1 MLCGGLYLPDA
12 VGRAFGHSLLL
23 PRRAGP
29 RLRAGRLTQ
38 PDIADYALLGDCR
51 SAALVSRAGSI
62 DWLCWPRFDS
72 PACLAAL
79 LGTGEHGS
87 WRIAPVA
94 PALHLSRA
102 YRPGTLILETSIET
116 AEGSVAV
123 IDFLAAGTD
132 APTLVRI
139 VEGRSGQVSLHMH
152 LRLGFDYGATIP
164 WVTGLPD
171 HAGLLALAGPDRV
184 VLRSGLR
191 PHVDGPVATANFRV
205 GPGER
210 VAFVLSHG
218 PSHLKLPDGVDPV
231 AELARTQA
239 FWTHWHPQAAEDDQ
253 REQAVS
259 QSLRVL
265 KAMTY
270 APTGGIVA
278 APTTSL
284 PELPG
289 GQRNWD
295 YRFCWLRDSALTIRA
310 LLRAGHTQEASAWR
324 DWLLRAVAGS
334 AAQVHTIYGLAGERR
349 LAEWEA
355 DWLPGYQGAHPV
367 RIGNGAAGQL
377 QIDVF
382 GELMDTLH
390 LAARAGLPPDGD
402 IWQLQV
408 ALLAQLET
416 VWAEPDEGIWEV
428 RGGRQHFTYSK
439 VMAWVAFDRAIAS
452 AEAFGLPGPL
462 PRWRAIRGQI
472 HETVLRDGFNARR
485 GSFVQSFGGQALDA
499 SLLQLP
505 LVGFLPV
512 DDPRIAGT
520 VAAIERELTEDGL
533 VLRYHTEETG
543 DGLPPGEGVFLACSF
558 WLVEVMA
565 LQGRRDQAGALF
577 ERLLAIR
584 NDVGLLAEEYDPRT
598 GKLLGNFP
606 QAFSHLAL
614 TDAAWRLR
622 PRADIIGAE

>member
-1 MLCGGLYLPDA
+1 M
-12 VGRAFGHSLLL
+12 
-23 PRRAGP
+23 
-29 RLRAGRLTQ
+29 
-38 PDIADYALLGDCR
+38 
-51 SAALVSRAGSI
+51 
-62 DWLCWPRFDS
+62 
-72 PACLAAL
+72 
-79 LGTGEHGS
+79 
-87 WRIAPVA
+87 A

-116 AEGSVAV
+116 AEGGLAV
-123 IDFLAAGTD
+123 IDFLVTGTD
-132 APTLVRI
+132 NPTLVRI
-139 VEGRSGQVSLHMH
+139 VEGRRGKVGMH
-152 LRLGFDYGATIP
+152 LHLKLGFDYGATIP
-164 WVTGLPD
+164 WITDLPD
-171 HAGLLALAGPDRV
+171 GAGLSAVAGPDSV
-184 VLRSGLR
+184 VLRSDV
-191 PHVDGPVATANFRV
+191 PTQIEGPVATADFII
-205 GPGER
+205 GAGDR

-218 PSHLKLPDGVDPV
+218 PSHLKLPDGVDPI

-239 FWTHWHPQAAEDDQ
+239 FWTRWHPQSAEADARD
-253 REQAVS
+253 QAVA
-259 QSLRVL
+259 QSLRAL

-310 LLRAGHTQEASAWR
+310 LLHAEHIQEASDWR

-355 DWLPGYQGAHPV
+355 DWLPGYQGARPV

-390 LAARAGLPPDGD
+390 LAAVAGLPPDGA
-402 IWQLQV
+402 IWRLQI
-408 ALLAQLET
+408 ALLAQLEA

-472 HETVLRDGFNARR
+472 HAAVLRDGFNARR

-533 VLRYHTEETG
+533 VLRYRTEEAG

-565 LQGRRDQAGALF
+565 LQGRGDEAAALF
-577 ERLLAIR
+577 DRLLAIR

-614 TDAAWRLR
+614 ADAAWRLT
-622 PRADIIGAE
+622 PRCTGIQAP